1 MTGSAVTTTGTGSAT
16 AEHSA
21 AERRTAARALLAHPV
36 LTATQHPEEM
46 ALVRR
51 HAAALKNVFGSTLS
65 YPLVIE
71 SSFARLVKAP
81 LDVAAPP
88 RAARRSTGAEFSP
101 RAYMHLALICAGLLA
116 PSAGEQVLLSH
127 LVEQLRADAATAGL
141 SVQDTLVERRAM
153 VSAIDLLLEWG
164 VLTETD
170 GTVAGWGERREEA
183 LLSVNRA
190 MMPHFLARPL
200 RPDAVPTDLWN
211 AGPDLADRQPRRDL
225 RRKLVEN
232 PLVRRE
238 DLTDAE
244 RDVLSRERTEL
255 TRVLDDAFG
264 LTLEVRAEGALAY
277 DSEEEVTDVEFPGNG
292 TTRQAAL
299 LLLDALIDTLRP
311 VAGVEV
317 LVHGRP
323 VPGVLA
329 PWVVVDDNLEDL
341 AARNAKSWR
350 SEVTAD
356 LDRLRQDVVA
366 LLVSLSLATATD
378 DGLAIH
384 PACARYRAEP
394 IRTPATTRAARRLE
408 SADSTVP
415 PRTDPLFTSDPSTEQ
430 S

>member
-1 MTGSAVTTTGTGSAT
+1 MTISPVTTKGTGSST

-21 AERRTAARALLAHPV
+21 AERRAAARALLAHPILSV
-36 LTATQHPEEM
+36 AQHPEEM

-51 HAAALKNVFGSTLS
+51 HAAALKDMFGSTLS
-65 YPLVIE
+65 YPLIVE
-71 SSFARLVKAP
+71 SSFARLIKAP
-81 LDVAAPP
+81 LDTHTPA
-88 RAARRSTGAEFSP
+88 RAARRSTGSEFSP
-101 RAYMHLALICAGLLA
+101 RAYMHVTLVCAGLLA
-116 PSAGEQVLLSH
+116 PSVGEQVLLSH
-127 LVEQLRADAATAGL
+127 LVEQERADAATAGL
-141 SVQDTLVERRAM
+141 TVEDTLAERRAL
-153 VSAIDLLLEWG
+153 VAAIDLLLSWG

-170 GTVAGWGERREEA
+170 GTVAGWGERQEEA

-190 MMPHFLARPL
+190 MLAHFLARPL
-200 RPDAVPTDLWN
+200 HAHTSPEALWEQVEDP
-211 AGPDLADRQPRRDL
+211 AQRQPRRDL

-255 TRVLDDAFG
+255 TRVLEESFG
-264 LTLEVRAEGALAY
+264 LTLEVRAEGALAF
-277 DSEEEVTDVEFPGNG
+277 DADEELTDVEFPGNG
-292 TTRQAAL
+292 TIRQAAL

-317 LVHGRP
+317 LVHDRP

-350 SEVTAD
+350 SEVTQD
-356 LDRLRQDVVA
+356 LDRLRVDVVS
-366 LLVSLSLATATD
+366 LLESLSLATATP

-384 PACARYRAEP
+384 PACARYRAQP
-394 IRTPATTRAARRLE
+394 IRTPATTRAARRME
-408 SADSTVP
+408 PPDVTSTAA
-415 PRTDPLFTSDPSTEQ
+415 LFPSDTPEQ
-430 S
+430 P